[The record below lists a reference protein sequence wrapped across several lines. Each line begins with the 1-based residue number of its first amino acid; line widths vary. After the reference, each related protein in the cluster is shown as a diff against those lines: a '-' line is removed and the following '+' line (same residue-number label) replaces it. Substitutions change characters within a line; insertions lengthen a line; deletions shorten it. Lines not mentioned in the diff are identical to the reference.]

1 MATIAEIR
9 SQYPQYA
16 DMPDAALADALYK
29 KFYTDIPRNE
39 FDVKVGLKPA
49 TGENRRQMIEAE
61 ASKIPF
67 GETALGLG
75 AGFSK
80 GVGNIM
86 FGGQRLIGKGL
97 KAVGATETGEALSA
111 DAERRI
117 AAEQAKIQQYKDV
130 APIATGTG
138 ELGGEIIST
147 LPVGGFIGKGVTAV
161 GQAVPQVAR
170 FTAPLGTAIQSGG
183 FKTGLPAA
191 TTLGGRAVDVGTRAA
206 GGAVLGGATAAL
218 INPEEAGT
226 GAGIGAVAPFVLPTV
241 GKYVAIGGGKIVDA
255 FTGKLAPVKAG
266 KVAREMAGD
275 AVNTIRA
282 ANNLAPINTTAAQAV
297 GNMDNDVYQ
306 AFLDFY
312 AGKDKTS
319 FQRVLKD
326 RQKLDQLNQLARLAG
341 GSTETE
347 IITNIDSAKRVL
359 NNLTTPMRQDVFE
372 TVTKTTQKMPALAQ
386 ESKVLRKEAA
396 DKVADVRRFAD
407 AQRRAITPAE
417 DNLATD
423 YLLGKLAG
431 SADEVAGKAAVESLT
446 AGAGARTAEVKL
458 ADMKRQG
465 LKPLSGANIAAQIDR
480 LASQKGV
487 RADDV
492 QSKALLNLRDK
503 LIDLSTPSNGLLD
516 VEDIYQVRKTAI
528 NDAITK
534 ALSESGYDPK
544 AQSAR
549 LAGLLGDVRTMID
562 DAIRA
567 AGGGD
572 DWNKY
577 LETFSKGREQL
588 NQRVAS
594 GQLLKILDKDPQ
606 KFVDIVKGN
615 DSEFVEKLFG
625 AGNKDIIQ
633 AMGGQRPN
641 SPMVKLFGIA
651 DEIERDLGI
660 KTKVKAGRK
669 ALNLEDQYGTPT
681 EIIPGFVG
689 YKTAIAKK
697 VAQILTG
704 KVNEKAQALLTEGA
718 RSGKAMNE
726 VLNTFP
732 AEERIKA
739 VKLLTELAKT
749 DKDLQRAIA
758 SGAIMLTTPPA
769 NALSDQQ
776 NKNAL
781 AR

>member
-29 KFYTDIPRNE
+29 KFYTDIPRNA

-49 TGENRRQMIEAE
+49 AGENRRQMIEAE

-67 GETALGLG
+67 GETALSLG

-80 GVGNIM
+80 GVGNVM
-86 FGGQRLIGKGL
+86 FGGQRLVGKGL
-97 KAVGATETGEALSA
+97 KALGATETGEALSA

-130 APIATGTG
+130 APIATGA
-138 ELGGEIIST
+138 GEIAGEVIST
-147 LPVGGFIGKGVTAV
+147 LPVGGVLAKGVTK
-161 GQAVPQVAR
+161 VAPGATR
-170 FTAPLGTAIQSGG
+170 LAESIRTGG
-183 FKTGLPAA
+183 FSTGAPAA
-191 TTLGGRAVDVGTRAA
+191 TTFGGRVVNAGTRAA
-206 GGAVLGGATAAL
+206 GGAILGGATAAL
-218 INPEEAGT
+218 TNPEEAET
-226 GAGIGAVAPFVLPTV
+226 GAVIGAAAPFVLPTV
-241 GKYVAIGGGKIVDA
+241 GRYIAIGGGKIIDGV
-255 FTGKLAPVKAG
+255 TGKLAEVKAG

-282 ANNLAPINTTAAQAV
+282 ANNLAPMNTNAAQAV
-297 GNMDNDVYQ
+297 SGLDNDVYQ

-312 AGKDKTS
+312 AGKDKTA

-326 RQKLDQLNQLARLAG
+326 NQKLGQLNQLARLAG
-341 GSTETE
+341 GSTDTE

-446 AGAGARTAEVKL
+446 AGAGARTAEAKL
-458 ADMKRQG
+458 ADMQSQG
-465 LKPLSGANIAAQIDR
+465 LKPLSGATIAAQIDR

-503 LIDLSTPSNGLLD
+503 LIDLSAPSKGLLD

-594 GQLLKILDKDPQ
+594 GQLLKILDKDPK

-615 DSEFVEKLFG
+615 DPEFVEKLFG

-641 SPMVKLFGIA
+641 SPMVKLFGLA
-651 DEIERDLGI
+651 DEVERDLGI
-660 KTKVKAGRK
+660 KTQVKAGRK
-669 ALNLEDQYGTPT
+669 ALNLEDQYGNPT
-681 EIIPGFVG
+681 EVIPGFVG
-689 YKTAIAKK
+689 YKTAIAKT
-697 VAQILTG
+697 VARTLAG
-704 KVNEKAQALLTEGA
+704 KVNDKAQRLITDAV
-718 RSGKAMNE
+718 RSGESMNKI
-726 VLNTFP
+726 LNTLP
-732 AEERIKA
+732 AEERLKVIDLFKNNP
-739 VKLLTELAKT
+739 ELKRLIT
-749 DKDLQRAIA
+749 PGVI
-758 SGAIMLTTPPA
+758 STTTPSA
-769 NALSDQQ
+769 NVLSDQQ
-776 NKNAL
+776 NQNAL

>member
-49 TGENRRQMIEAE
+49 AGENRRQMIEAE

-67 GETALGLG
+67 GETALSLG

-80 GVGNIM
+80 GVGNVM
-86 FGGQRLIGKGL
+86 FGGQRLVGKGL
-97 KAVGATETGEALSA
+97 KALGATETGEALSA

-130 APIATGTG
+130 APIATGA
-138 ELGGEIIST
+138 GEIAGEVIST
-147 LPVGGFIGKGVTAV
+147 LPVGGVLAKGVTK
-161 GQAVPQVAR
+161 VAPGATR
-170 FTAPLGTAIQSGG
+170 LAESVRTGG
-183 FKTGLPAA
+183 FSTGAPAA
-191 TTLGGRAVDVGTRAA
+191 TTFGGRVANAGTRAA
-206 GGAVLGGATAAL
+206 GGAILGGTTAAL
-218 INPEEAGT
+218 TNPEEAET
-226 GAGIGAVAPFVLPTV
+226 GAVIGAAAPFVLPTV
-241 GKYVAIGGGKIVDA
+241 GRYIAIGGGKIIDGV
-255 FTGKLAPVKAG
+255 TGKLAEVKAG

-282 ANNLAPINTTAAQAV
+282 ANNLAPMNTNAAQAV
-297 GNMDNDVYQ
+297 SGLDNDVYQ

-312 AGKDKTS
+312 AGKDKTA

-326 RQKLDQLNQLARLAG
+326 NQKLGQLNQLARLAG
-341 GSTETE
+341 GSTDTE

-446 AGAGARTAEVKL
+446 AGAGARTAEAKL
-458 ADMKRQG
+458 ADMQSQG
-465 LKPLSGANIAAQIDR
+465 LKPLSGATIAAQIDR

-503 LIDLSTPSNGLLD
+503 LIDLSAPSKGLLD

-594 GQLLKILDKDPQ
+594 GQLLKILDKDPK

-615 DSEFVEKLFG
+615 DPEFVEKLFG

-641 SPMVKLFGIA
+641 SPMVKLFGLA
-651 DEIERDLGI
+651 DEVERDLGI
-660 KTKVKAGRK
+660 KTQVKAGRK
-669 ALNLEDQYGTPT
+669 ALNLEDQYGNPT
-681 EIIPGFVG
+681 EVIPGFVG
-689 YKTAIAKK
+689 YKTAIAKT
-697 VAQILTG
+697 VARTLAG
-704 KVNEKAQALLTEGA
+704 KVNDKAQRLITDAV
-718 RSGKAMNE
+718 RSGESMNKI
-726 VLNTFP
+726 LNTLP
-732 AEERIKA
+732 AEERLKVIDLFKNNP
-739 VKLLTELAKT
+739 ELKRLIT
-749 DKDLQRAIA
+749 PGVI
-758 SGAIMLTTPPA
+758 STTTPSA
-769 NALSDQQ
+769 NVLSDQQ
-776 NKNAL
+776 NQNAL

>member
-1 MATIAEIR
+1 
-9 SQYPQYA
+9 
-16 DMPDAALADALYK
+16 
-29 KFYTDIPRNE
+29 
-39 FDVKVGLKPA
+39 
-49 TGENRRQMIEAE
+49 
-61 ASKIPF
+61 
-67 GETALGLG
+67 
-75 AGFSK
+75 
-80 GVGNIM
+80 M
-86 FGGQRLIGKGL
+86 FGGQRLVGKGL
-97 KAVGATETGEALSA
+97 KAVGATETGQALVEDVA
-111 DAERRI
+111 RRQ
-117 AAEQAKIQQYKDV
+117 AEQEQFIAPYKEV
-130 APIATGTG
+130 APGMTGAG
-138 ELGGEIIST
+138 ELGGEIFATYPI
-147 LPVGGFIGKGVTAV
+147 GGFIGKGLTAV
-161 GQAVPQVAR
+161 GQAAPQVAR

-183 FKTGLPAA
+183 FRTGLPAA

-206 GGAVLGGATAAL
+206 GGAVLGGTTAAL
-218 INPEEAGT
+218 INPEETST

-282 ANNLAPINTTAAQAV
+282 ANNLAPMNTTAAQAV

-326 RQKLDQLNQLARLAG
+326 NQKLGQLNQLARLAG

-769 NALSDQQ
+769 NALSNQQ

>member
-39 FDVKVGLKPA
+39 FDIKVGLKPA
-49 TGENRRQMIEAE
+49 AGENRRQMIEAE

-67 GETALGLG
+67 GETALSLG

-80 GVGNIM
+80 GVGNVM
-86 FGGQRLIGKGL
+86 FGGQRLVGKGL
-97 KAVGATETGEALSA
+97 KALGATETGEALSA

-117 AAEQAKIQQYKDV
+117 AAEQAKIQQYKEV
-130 APIATGTG
+130 APIATGA
-138 ELGGEIIST
+138 GEIAGEVLAT
-147 LPVGGFIGKGVTAV
+147 YPVGGVIAKGVTK
-161 GQAVPQVAR
+161 VAPGATR
-170 FTAPLGTAIQSGG
+170 LAESVRTGG
-183 FKTGLPAA
+183 FSTGAPAA
-191 TTLGGRAVDVGTRAA
+191 TTFGGRVADAATRAT

-218 INPEEAGT
+218 TNPEEVET
-226 GAGIGAVAPFVLPTV
+226 GAVIGAAAPFVLPTV
-241 GKYVAIGGGKIVDA
+241 GRYIAIGGGKIIDGV
-255 FTGKLAPVKAG
+255 TGKLAEVKAG

-275 AVNTIRA
+275 TINAIRA
-282 ANNLAPINTTAAQAV
+282 ANNLAPVNTNAAQAV
-297 GNMDNDVYQ
+297 GGLDNDVYQ

-319 FQRVLKD
+319 FQRVFKD
-326 RQKLDQLNQLARLAG
+326 NQKLDQLNQLARLAG
-341 GSTETE
+341 GSTNTE

-446 AGAGARTAEVKL
+446 AGAGARTAEAKL
-458 ADMKRQG
+458 ADMKSQG
-465 LKPLSGANIAAQIDR
+465 LKPLSGATIAAQIDR

-503 LIDLSTPSNGLLD
+503 LIDLSAPSKGLLD

-588 NQRVAS
+588 NQRIAS

-606 KFVDIVKGN
+606 KFVDIVKGG

-651 DEIERDLGI
+651 DDVERNLGI
-660 KTKVKAGRK
+660 KTQVKAGRK
-669 ALNLEDQYGTPT
+669 ALNLEDQYGNPT
-681 EIIPGFVG
+681 EVIPGFVG
-689 YKTAIAKK
+689 YKTAIAKT
-697 VAQILTG
+697 VARTLTG
-704 KVNEKAQALLTEGA
+704 KINDKAKLLITEA
-718 RSGKAMNE
+718 VRSGESMNK
-726 VLNTFP
+726 VLNTLP
-732 AEERIKA
+732 AEERLKVIDLFKNNP
-739 VKLLTELAKT
+739 ELKRLIT
-749 DKDLQRAIA
+749 PGVI
-758 SGAIMLTTPPA
+758 STTIPPA

-781 AR
+781 AQ